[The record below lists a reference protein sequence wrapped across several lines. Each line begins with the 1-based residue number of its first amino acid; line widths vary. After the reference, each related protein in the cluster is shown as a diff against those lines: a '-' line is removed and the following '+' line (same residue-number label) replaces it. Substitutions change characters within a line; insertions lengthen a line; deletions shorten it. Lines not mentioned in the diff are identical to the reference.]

1 MLFPRDST
9 VSVDG
14 VPYLGLITV
23 LVMIAALVDIVGSD
37 EAAIRGLPRSA
48 WILLVVAV
56 PLVGSVVW
64 VVAGRP
70 RAAFSG
76 RVVGEDSAAV
86 PDEPK
91 DRVGDLDAEAEFRR
105 QVRER
110 AEEQRRRAESERRD
124 QDS

>member
-1 MLFPRDST
+1 ME
-9 VSVDG
+9 G

-23 LVMIAALVDIVGSD
+23 LVMIVALVDIVGGD
-37 EAAIRGLPRSA
+37 ESAIRGLPRSA

-64 VVAGRP
+64 VIAGRP

-76 RVVGEDSAAV
+76 RVGGGVADHPATEKSDG
-86 PDEPK
+86 PDPV
-91 DRVGDLDAEAEFRR
+91 DEAEFRR

-110 AEEQRRRAESERRD
+110 AEEQRRRAETDRRD
-124 QDS
+124 QES

>member
-1 MLFPRDST
+1 M
-9 VSVDG
+9 
-14 VPYLGLITV
+14 PYLGLITV

-37 EAAIRGLPRSA
+37 ESAIRGIPRPA

-64 VVAGRP
+64 VIAGRP

-76 RVVGEDSAAV
+76 RIGDEDDPRAKRPV
-86 PDEPK
+86 DPGVTDT
-91 DRVGDLDAEAEFRR
+91 DAEAEFRR

-110 AEEQRRRAESERRD
+110 AEEQRRQAEAERRD
-124 QDS
+124 QES

>member
-1 MLFPRDST
+1 M
-9 VSVDG
+9 
-14 VPYLGLITV
+14 PYLGLITV
-23 LVMIAALVDIVGSD
+23 LVMIVALVDIVGSD
-37 EAAIRGLPRSA
+37 ESSIRGLPRSG

-76 RVVGEDSAAV
+76 RIGDDEPGVKPTV
-86 PDEPK
+86 PDAES
-91 DRVGDLDAEAEFRR
+91 EAEFRR

-110 AEEQRRRAESERRD
+110 AEEQRRRAETDRRD
-124 QDS
+124 QES

>member
-1 MLFPRDST
+1 M
-9 VSVDG
+9 
-14 VPYLGLITV
+14 PYLGLITV

-37 EAAIRGLPRSA
+37 ESAIRGLPRPA

-56 PLVGSVVW
+56 PLAGSVVW

-76 RVVGEDSAAV
+76 RVGDDGPWS
-86 PDEPK
+86 K
-91 DRVGDLDAEAEFRR
+91 DAGTAGADPQAEEEFRR

-110 AEEQRRRAESERRD
+110 AEEQRRRAETDRRD
-124 QDS
+124 QES

>member
-1 MLFPRDST
+1 M
-9 VSVDG
+9 
-14 VPYLGLITV
+14 PYLGLITV

-37 EAAIRGLPRSA
+37 ESAIRGLPRSG

-64 VVAGRP
+64 VIAGRP

-76 RVVGEDSAAV
+76 RVAGDV

-91 DRVGDLDAEAEFRR
+91 GRVEDPDAEAEFRL

-110 AEEQRRRAESERRD
+110 AEEQRRRAETERRD
-124 QDS
+124 QES